1 MYESIGVLHTDG
13 NGLWSDRKATINLTD
28 IKVRPIESDF
38 GELRVYF
45 DEASWNVYEEGLIYT
60 DKLFLKELKQ
70 LLSTVDID
78 GSDVTYSEQGMQ
90 GDDYVSLDYDRN
102 FAKSFIKKFPEE
114 YNFELQESQKAFDEL
129 RELIS
134 LHVHILGE

>member
-13 NGLWSDRKATINLTD
+13 NGLWSDRKAAVNLTD

-45 DEASWNVYEEGLIYT
+45 DKANWNVYESGLIYT
-60 DKLFLKELKQ
+60 DKLFLKELKK

-78 GSDVTYSEQGMQ
+78 GSDVSYSEQGMQ
-90 GDDYVSLDYDRN
+90 GDDYVSLDYGRN

-114 YNFELQESQKAFDEL
+114 YDFELQESQKAFDEL
-129 RELIS
+129 RELITT
-134 LHVHILGE
+134 LGE